1 MSIYDHVLMFAD
13 RASALAALTQIRF
26 ADGEQFGGDCNAP
39 LSVTVPTGQ
48 YTVATEDQPSVE
60 IRATIPGYFV
70 AVALDY
76 VSDALIALPNAAC
89 RIVSDRDAAIEG
101 APFFR
106 YLAPDL
112 DPALLTIASVSPVFA
127 GSEYPFGS

>member
-1 MSIYDHVLMFAD
+1 MSIYDHVIMFAD
-13 RASALAALTQIRF
+13 RAAAIAALTPIRF
-26 ADGEQFGGDCNAP
+26 ADGAQFGGDCNAP

-48 YTVATEDQPSVE
+48 YTEATEDQPSVE

-76 VSDALIALPNAAC
+76 VSDALIALPAC
-89 RIVSDRDAAIEG
+89 RIVSDREAAIDG

-112 DPALLTIASVSPVFA
+112 DPALLTIASISPAFA